1 MKITENG
8 QAPFDAGLDVD
19 SERVSTEAVAALVE
33 GGASDRF
40 LKRVFRFPNLRQQHL
55 RLSEDRTLYCE
66 LPSHSDP
73 IRWLFR
79 SPID

>member
-8 QAPFDAGLDVD
+8 QAPFDPGLDVD
-19 SERVSTEAVAALVE
+19 SERVSPEAVAALVE

-40 LKRVFRFPNLRQQHL
+40 LKRVFRFPNLKEQHL
-55 RLSEDRTLYCE
+55 RLTEDRNLYCE
-66 LPSHSDP
+66 LPSD
-73 IRWLFR
+73 RNRFRRLFR